1 MHHLFIGGSGLI
13 GSHPNDHLM
22 DEEFLDA
29 DAAVVLTVWAE
40 CRQLDW
46 PFMASLMRRPAWLF
60 DARRAVDLVAA
71 QVSVLEIWAIGAGEQ
86 G

>member
-40 CRQLDW
+40 CRQLD
-46 PFMASLMRRPAWLF
+46 
-60 DARRAVDLVAA
+60 
-71 QVSVLEIWAIGAGEQ
+71 
-86 G
+86 